1 MKKQFMVVKTTL
13 PIHPDWHFQAHS
25 RFDLR
30 PFIAKLKNVTGVAR
44 ENGLYNFG
52 NPIYSFCFSAGELF
66 TREEVRKNML
76 AALQECADIANAK
89 EPTP

>member
-1 MKKQFMVVKTTL
+1 MVVKTTL
-13 PIHPDWHFQAHS
+13 PIHPSWHFQAHT

-30 PFIAKLKNVTGVAR
+30 PFAEKLKNVVGSAR
-44 ENGLYNFG
+44 VNGLNEDGPGLYQFL
-52 NPIYSFCFSAGELF
+52 FSAGELF